1 MAMVNEIFERLEKIR
16 EERGGW
22 DKSQEQ
28 NYRHTSIAPWV
39 DHIQTQI
46 SKIPS
51 IACHHA

>member
-1 MAMVNEIFERLEKIR
+1 MAMVKKIFEGLEKIR
-16 EERGGW
+16 EEGGGW

-28 NYRHTSIAPWV
+28 NYRHTSIAPGV
-39 DHIQTQI
+39 NHIQTQI